1 MENIKN
7 IKIRDFDYSLPD
19 YKIAKY
25 PLKKRD
31 ESKLL
36 ISRNGILQ
44 QDFFKNISH
53 HLPANSLLVSNN
65 TKVIRARME
74 FFKETGA
81 RIEIFCI
88 EPYLPKNYDSNFATN
103 NTCLWLCAVGNLK
116 KWKTGV
122 LSRQIIKNKQTTT
135 LEIEKKRNIGELQLI
150 EFKWNNTQI
159 TFADIIE
166 HLGHIP
172 IPPYLNRKEEKSD
185 LLNYQTIYSKQ
196 KGSVAAPTAGLHFT
210 EEVFQTLK
218 DKQITWHE
226 VTLHVGA
233 GTFKPVKDEEIGTHI
248 MHYEAFVILK
258 KNLLTLLKF
267 KKNITAVG
275 TTTVRT
281 LESIYWLGV
290 KLRCQKLTNKN
301 DWTLHQWEAYELPQ
315 TIGVEEA
322 LQAIYDYME
331 KEKIEFINAYTGIM
345 IVPSYEFKIIQR
357 LITNFHQPKST
368 LLLLISALLGKDWK
382 NLYNYALS
390 NDFRFLSYGDSCLL
404 EIKKT

>member
-7 IKIRDFDYSLPD
+7 IKIKDFDYLLPD
-19 YKIAKY
+19 DKIAKY

-53 HLPANSLLVSNN
+53 HLPTNSLLVSNN

-81 RIEIFCI
+81 RIEVFCI
-88 EPYLPKNYDSNFATN
+88 EPYLPKDYDSNFATN
-103 NTCLWLCAVGNLK
+103 TSCLWLCAVGNLK
-116 KWKTGV
+116 KWKAGI
-122 LSRQIIKNKQTTT
+122 LSSQIIKNKQTIT
-135 LEIEKKRNIGELQLI
+135 LGIEKKGNVGELQLI
-150 EFKWNNTQI
+150 EFKWNNTEI
-159 TFADIIE
+159 TFAEIIE

-233 GTFKPVKDEEIGTHI
+233 GTFKPVKEKTIGTHL
-248 MHYEAFVILK
+248 MHYEKFIILK
-258 KNLLTLLKF
+258 KNLIALLTF
-267 KKNITAVG
+267 KGNITAVG

-281 LESIYWLGV
+281 LESIYWLGI
-290 KLRCQKLTNKN
+290 KLLSNQLPKDNN
-301 DWTLHQWEAYELPQ
+301 DWVLHQWEAYKLPQ
-315 TIGVEEA
+315 TIGVEES
-322 LQAIYDYME
+322 LKAILNYME
-331 KEKIEFINAYTGIM
+331 KEKIEFIKANTGII
-345 IVPSYEFKIIQR
+345 IVPSYNFKVINR
-357 LITNFHQPKST
+357 LISNFHQPKST
-368 LLLLISALLGKDWK
+368 LLLLVSALLGKNWRS
-382 NLYNYALS
+382 LYSYALS
-390 NDFRFLSYGDSCLL
+390 QGFRFLSYGDSCLL
-404 EIKKT
+404 EA